1 MDPPKVVGIAILL
14 VIGLVISYF
23 YWVRPYMSD

>member
-1 MDPPKVVGIAILL
+1 MDPPRVVGLAILL

-23 YWVRPYMSD
+23 YYVRPYVSD